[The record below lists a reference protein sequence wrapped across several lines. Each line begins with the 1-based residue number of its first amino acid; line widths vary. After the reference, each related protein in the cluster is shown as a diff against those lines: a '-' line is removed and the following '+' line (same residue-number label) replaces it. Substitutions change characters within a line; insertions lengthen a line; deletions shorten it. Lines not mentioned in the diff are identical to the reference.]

1 MIEKEMQYTMPL
13 LEDLKSI
20 LRENGVNLSYQRLK
34 VLEYLSANDSH
45 PTVEQIYQN
54 LQEEIPTLSKST
66 VYNTLK
72 VLVEAGV
79 VRELM
84 IENNEARYDIITDFH
99 GHFKC
104 ERCGDIHNF
113 SIRLDDLA
121 YKGLGS
127 YLIKQRDVYFKGVC
141 PDCLENKTI
150 SQEDL

>member
-1 MIEKEMQYTMPL
+1 MSTEKKCTLPT
-13 LEDLKSI
+13 LEQLKKNLQERNI
-20 LRENGVNLSYQRLK
+20 NLSHQRLK
-34 VLEYLSANDSH
+34 VLEYLTSH
-45 PTVEQIYQN
+45 NTHPSTEEIYEALHQD
-54 LQEEIPTLSKST
+54 IPTLSKST

>member
-1 MIEKEMQYTMPL
+1 MKIEMAKVTIISETPKNPITL
-13 LEDLKSI
+13 VGE
-20 LRENGVNLSYQRLK
+20 RAGVCWG
-34 VLEYLSANDSH
+34 ADIND
-45 PTVEQIYQN
+45 
-54 LQEEIPTLSKST
+54 KA
-66 VYNTLK
+66 LK

>member
-1 MIEKEMQYTMPL
+1 MTETKWMPPTL
-13 LEDLKSI
+13 GRLKAI
-20 LRENGVNLSYQRLK
+20 LQERNINLSYQRLK
-34 VLEYLSANDSH
+34 VLEYLSSHDTH
-45 PTVEQIYQN
+45 PTTDQIYN
-54 LQEEIPTLSKST
+54 ELHGEIPTLSKST

-79 VRELM
+79 VRELI

-104 ERCGDIHNF
+104 ERCGCIHNF

-141 PDCLENKTI
+141 PDCLENKTT
-150 SQEDL
+150 SQEEM

>member
-1 MIEKEMQYTMPL
+1 MMTETKWTPPT
-13 LEDLKSI
+13 LEQLKAI
-20 LRENGVNLSYQRLK
+20 LQERNINLSYQRLK
-34 VLEYLSANDSH
+34 VLEYLSSHDTH
-45 PTVEQIYQN
+45 PTTDQIYN
-54 LQEEIPTLSKST
+54 GLHEDIPTLSKST

>member
-1 MIEKEMQYTMPL
+1 MTTETRWTPPTLERLKET
-13 LEDLKSI
+13 
-20 LRENGVNLSYQRLK
+20 LRERNINLSYQRLK
-34 VLEYLSANDSH
+34 VLEYLSTHDIH
-45 PTVEQIYQN
+45 PTTDQIYN
-54 LQEEIPTLSKST
+54 ALHGEIPTLSKST

-104 ERCGDIHNF
+104 EQCGSIHNF

-121 YKGLGS
+121 YNGLGS
-127 YLIKQRDVYFKGVC
+127 FLIKQRDVYFKGVC
-141 PDCLENKTI
+141 PDCLVNKTT
-150 SQEDL
+150 SQEDI

>member
-1 MIEKEMQYTMPL
+1 MMTETKWTPPT
-13 LEDLKSI
+13 LEQLKAI
-20 LRENGVNLSYQRLK
+20 LQERNINLSYQRLK
-34 VLEYLSANDSH
+34 VLEYLSSHDTH
-45 PTVEQIYQN
+45 PTTDQIYN
-54 LQEEIPTLSKST
+54 GLHEEIPTLSKST